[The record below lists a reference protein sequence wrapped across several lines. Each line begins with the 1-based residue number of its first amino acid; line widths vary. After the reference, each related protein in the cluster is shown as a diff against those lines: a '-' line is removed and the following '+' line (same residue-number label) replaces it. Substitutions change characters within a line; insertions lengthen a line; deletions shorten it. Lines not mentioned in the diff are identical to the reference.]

1 MGAQSASPL
10 AGLGGLSIAQNW
22 LDTGA
27 ERSRSSFDQRHLI
40 TAQVQY
46 TSGMGLS
53 GGSFLNGW
61 KGTLL
66 KEWSLSTQI
75 TAGSGLPQ
83 TPVYLAAVEGTG
95 VTGTIRP
102 DYTGAALYD
111 SAPGRFL
118 NPAAYTAPRPGAW
131 GTAGR
136 NTITGPSQFT
146 LNASMARTFRMTDR
160 LNLDLRLDSVNLLNR
175 VNFANWNTT
184 VNGAQFGLPAAANA
198 MRSIQTTLRVR
209 F

>member
-1 MGAQSASPL
+1 MGAQPASAL
-10 AGLGGLSIAQNW
+10 TGLGGLSIAQNW
-22 LDTGA
+22 RDTGS
-27 ERSRSSFDQRHLI
+27 ERSRSNFDQRHLL

-46 TSGMGLS
+46 TSGVGLS

-61 KGTLL
+61 KGRLL
-66 KEWSLSTQI
+66 KEWSLATQI

-111 SAPGRFL
+111 AAPGHFL
-118 NPAAYTAPRPGAW
+118 NPAAYSTPKPGAW

-146 LNASMARTFRMTDR
+146 LSASMARTFRLTDR
-160 LNLDLRLDSVNLLNR
+160 FNVDLRLDSVNLLNR
-175 VNFANWNTT
+175 VNYTTWNTT